1 MRAPEDSNFVVLTP
15 YDPREGM
22 SLRRAAERAGKSE
35 TTVKNWCLNRGIG
48 RRVAGG
54 VWVVSR
60 PALEMLLDDDHAALL
75 AYHAGDRSPGSTVRK
90 YFERTRVPY
99 GQSAATPQKPQEI
112 AKVTSPT
119 LPATTAG

>member
-1 MRAPEDSNFVVLTP
+1 MKPPEEPNYVVLTP

-22 SLRRAAERAGKSE
+22 TLKQAADRAGKSE

-75 AYHAGDRSPGSTVRK
+75 AYHSGDRSVTSPVQQ
-90 YFERTRVPY
+90 YFERTGVPC
-99 GQSAATPQKPQEI
+99 GQPKGSRLKPDNAAKAAFLAMPARSA
-112 AKVTSPT
+112 
-119 LPATTAG
+119 G

>member
-1 MRAPEDSNFVVLTP
+1 MKPPEDPIFIVLTP

-22 SLRRAAERAGKSE
+22 TLKQAADRAGKSE

-75 AYHAGDRSPGSTVRK
+75 AYHSGDRSPTSPVRM
-90 YFERTRVPY
+90 YFERTKVPY
-99 GQSAATPQKPQEI
+99 GHSSNSPQRQQESANTSVVAI
-112 AKVTSPT
+112 AAKLAV
-119 LPATTAG
+119 

>member
-1 MRAPEDSNFVVLTP
+1 MRPPEEPIFSVLTP

-22 SLRRAAERAGKSE
+22 TLKQAAGRAGKSE

-54 VWVVSR
+54 VWVVSK

-75 AYHAGDRSPGSTVRK
+75 AYHSGDRSSAGVRA
-90 YFERTRVPY
+90 YFDRTGVP
-99 GQSAATPQKPQEI
+99 APVPATSPRKPQETV
-112 AKVTSPT
+112 K
-119 LPATTAG
+119 PAFSTISGRLAG

>member
-1 MRAPEDSNFVVLTP
+1 MKAPEDPIFVVLTP

-22 SLRRAAERAGKSE
+22 TLKQAAARAGKSG
-35 TTVKNWCLNRGIG
+35 TTVKNWCLNRGVG

-54 VWVVSR
+54 VWVVSK

-75 AYHAGDRSPGSTVRK
+75 AYHAGDRSPGSAARH

-99 GQSAATPQKPQEI
+99 GQ
-112 AKVTSPT
+112 
-119 LPATTAG
+119 